1 MNKLCVDKQ
10 KVVQELE
17 DIGTKVAAMLAISL
31 FYQSVLFAFDGYK
44 KHLWLAFLCLA
55 VSIAL
60 TVLCFACNCKFTSKF
75 TEPEL
80 QPPVDDWDTK

>member
-10 KVVQELE
+10 RVVQELK
-17 DIGTKVAAMLAISL
+17 DIGIKMAAMLAISL
-31 FYQSVLFAFDGYK
+31 FYQSVLFVFDGYK
-44 KHLWLAFLCLA
+44 KHLGLIFLLLIVA
-55 VSIAL
+55 IAL

-75 TEPEL
+75 TEPKL